1 MTVDNQNSDSRSSD
15 RITQIDRDDVRAEY
29 LALSSFFNT
38 VITFRFT
45 TLSLYLA
52 AVGFLVSGTLTKEK
66 SALLLGMSVA
76 LWLLE
81 LRNRSLFHNLAE
93 RGIQIEREYWG
104 YKGSKAYEPFY
115 SHMMKTRPLR
125 DKDPNAPEPPPLDYP
140 TIWSWRVKIPI
151 SHTKA
156 FDLLYLVVILFAL
169 YNLFASSGA

>member
-1 MTVDNQNSDSRSSD
+1 MVTMSNRDTSSD
-15 RITQIDRDDVRAEY
+15 PQDKVTPIDPEDIRTEY
-29 LALSSFFNT
+29 FALSSFFNT

-52 AVGFLVSGTLTKEK
+52 AVGFIVSGTLSKEK
-66 SALLLGMSVA
+66 AALLLGISIA

-104 YKGSKAYEPFY
+104 YRGPKAYEPFY
-115 SHMMKTRPLR
+115 SHMMKVRPAR
-125 DKDPNAPEPPPLDYP
+125 EKDPEAPEPPPLDYP
-140 TIWSWRVKIPI
+140 MLWSWKVKLAI

-156 FDLLYLVVILFAL
+156 FDLVYLFVVLFAL
-169 YNLFASSGA
+169 YSLLA